1 MDNGSAEI
9 SDTKSIITIS
19 VYPAEKGFACAIV
32 EPKIVPLTAE
42 FSIAL
47 TIAHGMIKMA
57 LEQPDIIFDAG
68 IEALSHPIE
77 NDTVVSIEDM
87 VHRKKDKLH

>member
-1 MDNGSAEI
+1 
-9 SDTKSIITIS
+9 
-19 VYPAEKGFACAIV
+19 
-32 EPKIVPLTAE
+32 
-42 FSIAL
+42 
-47 TIAHGMIKMA
+47 MIKMA